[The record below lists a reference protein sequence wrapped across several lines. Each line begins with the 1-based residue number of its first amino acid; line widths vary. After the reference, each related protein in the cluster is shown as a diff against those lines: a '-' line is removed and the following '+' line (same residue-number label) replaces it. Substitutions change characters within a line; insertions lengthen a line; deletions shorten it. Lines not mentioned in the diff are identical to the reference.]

1 MEAFTTQEEII
12 EQIRDRQM
20 QITCCPKKR
29 KENIRPKAKI
39 MNRNEKGYY
48 MTEETYKIVIIGDS
62 GAGKTCL
69 LLKFADGTYK
79 NEVHATIGI
88 DFKQKVLKL
97 LETPVKLKIWDTAGQ
112 ERFKSLSPTYLRNSD
127 GCIAVYDIT
136 NRDSFLNLEE

>member
-1 MEAFTTQEEII
+1 
-12 EQIRDRQM
+12 
-20 QITCCPKKR
+20 
-29 KENIRPKAKI
+29 